1 MAKIYGFSIKK
12 LNTFMGREG
21 EGSQGDIYYNGKKV
35 GWYSNNADGGMADI
49 KFDGSW
55 EQRRD
60 MERLLKEATV
70 KYYARFPL
78 TGEFAVLEPDE
89 ELFMENL
96 VGFTLDEKEFKKY
109 QKEGY
114 IGMAVFQKRGEPY
127 REYMQLFRR
136 TEAMD
141 LFQRRTDIEN
151 AKLYTRDA
159 FVIEDELPQISQGEK
174 EENTQ
179 KMGM

>member
-1 MAKIYGFSIKK
+1 MATIYGFSIKK

-114 IGMAVFQKRGEPY
+114 IGMAVFQKRGDPY
-127 REYMQLFRR
+127 REYVHLFRR
-136 TEAMD
+136 EEAMN
-141 LFQRRTDIEN
+141 LFQGRMDIES
-151 AKLYTRDA
+151 ARIYTRDSFA
-159 FVIEDELPQISQGEK
+159 IEDEPLQISQGES
-174 EENTQ
+174 EETNP